1 MPGKFGRGFKNMP
14 GRFGRGFKN
23 MPGKF
28 GMWQKIC
35 RVGLVAPRV
44 RVLEDI

>member
-1 MPGKFGRGFKNMP
+1 MPGKFGRV
-14 GRFGRGFKN
+14 FKN